1 MEEARNYVAEGL
13 QQRKAAWMTREQ
25 LLDSY
30 EEEMISC
37 CNQKRENIKAEEEA
51 EYLRLEERMRR
62 RELAR
67 AKNQRIR
74 EQMEKEE
81 AAMHTV
87 KTFCGV
93 CLGIMMVTT
102 WTAIEWWAAA
112 ALVAGLTVFPVAKI
126 FRIYNPIQKEE
137 ENDRNKS

>member
-1 MEEARNYVAEGL
+1 MEEARKYVEDGL
-13 QQRKAAWMTREQ
+13 NQRRAAWMTREQ

-37 CNQKRENIKAEEEA
+37 CNQKREYIKAAEEA
-51 EYLRLEERMRR
+51 EYLQLEERMRR

-74 EQMEKEE
+74 EQMEKEAE
-81 AAMHTV
+81 SMHTV

-93 CLGIMMVTT
+93 CFGIMMAAT
-102 WTAIEWWAAA
+102 WTPIEWWAAA
-112 ALVAGLTVFPVAKI
+112 ALITGLTVFPVAKI
-126 FRIYNPIQKEE
+126 YRIYNPIQEE
-137 ENDRNKS
+137 RE